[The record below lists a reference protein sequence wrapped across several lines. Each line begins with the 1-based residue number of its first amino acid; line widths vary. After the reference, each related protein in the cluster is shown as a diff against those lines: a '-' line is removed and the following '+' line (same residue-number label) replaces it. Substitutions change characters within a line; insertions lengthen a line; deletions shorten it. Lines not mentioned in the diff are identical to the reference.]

1 MLKEQPFDLGPDFSV
16 GDRVWSDEQFDIV
29 LGRVLRAGVI
39 LSAAIVA
46 VGGAMFLLHHD
57 FERPI
62 YDVFKGEPRPFRSV
76 EGVVG
81 MARDLTAAGWCDWDC
96 CS

>member
-1 MLKEQPFDLGPDFSV
+1 
-16 GDRVWSDEQFDIV
+16 
-29 LGRVLRAGVI
+29 
-39 LSAAIVA
+39 
-46 VGGAMFLLHHD
+46 MFLLRHD

-81 MARDLTAAGWCDWDC
+81 MARDLTAAGWCN
-96 CS
+96 